1 MLAQEV
7 LVPSS
12 VEKIKCMVLSLIP
25 EKPLPLLQLA
35 VKAVSS

>member
-12 VEKIKCMVLSLIP
+12 VEKIKRVVLSLIP
-25 EKPLPLLQLA
+25 EKPPLLQLA
-35 VKAVSS
+35 VKPVSS